1 MASPLQPFRHRTY
14 AVLWAATVVAN
25 VGTWMYSSA
34 AAWLMTELDTDPLMV
49 SLVQVASTLP
59 LFLFAVPAGALADI
73 IDRRRFLLVAE
84 TLITAVAAIFA
95 AMVALGL
102 VTPGVLLFFAFLIGV
117 GAAAITPAWQAIVP
131 QLVPRED
138 LAPAIAANSVGV
150 NISRAIGPALGGA
163 ITVAAGIAAPFWIN
177 AIANLGT
184 LGALFWWRAPRPR
197 SDALPAERLASA
209 VRTGVRYALNNPPLR
224 ATLLRAVGFFLFA
237 SAYWALLPLVTRT
250 QVAGGAG
257 LYGVLLGAIGVGAIA
272 GAFALPWLREKLGPD
287 RLVAAGTIGT
297 AIALLLYGSAQEPA
311 TALVASLLAGA
322 SWIATLSTLNVST
335 QVALPEWVRARG
347 LAVFVTVFSG
357 AIALGSALWG
367 ELARLIGVPLTLY
380 LAAAGALLAIPLTW
394 RYKLQVGA
402 TLDLAPS
409 MHWPAP
415 VAIGTIDDDA
425 GPVLVTIDYRV
436 DAESRDAFLEALH
449 RLSRQRRRD
458 GAFAW
463 GLFESTA
470 EPGRF
475 VETFLVESWLE
486 HRRQHERVTQADRQ
500 LQDEVQRLIRGEPA
514 VTHFIAAQAH
524 PASGR
529 V

>member
-1 MASPLQPFRHRTY
+1 M
-14 AVLWAATVVAN
+14 
-25 VGTWMYSSA
+25 
-34 AAWLMTELDTDPLMV
+34 
-49 SLVQVASTLP
+49 
-59 LFLFAVPAGALADI
+59 
-73 IDRRRFLLVAE
+73 
-84 TLITAVAAIFA
+84 
-95 AMVALGL
+95 
-102 VTPGVLLFFAFLIGV
+102 
-117 GAAAITPAWQAIVP
+117 
-131 QLVPRED
+131 
-138 LAPAIAANSVGV
+138 
-150 NISRAIGPALGGA
+150 
-163 ITVAAGIAAPFWIN
+163 
-177 AIANLGT
+177 
-184 LGALFWWRAPRPR
+184 
-197 SDALPAERLASA
+197 
-209 VRTGVRYALNNPPLR
+209 
-224 ATLLRAVGFFLFA
+224 
-237 SAYWALLPLVTRT
+237 
-250 QVAGGAG
+250 
-257 LYGVLLGAIGVGAIA
+257 LLGAIGVGAIA

-297 AIALLLYGSAQEPA
+297 AIALLLYGWAQEPA
-311 TALVASLLAGA
+311 TAIVASLLAGA

-380 LAAAGALLAIPLTW
+380 LSAAGALLTIPLTW

-436 DAESRDAFLEALH
+436 EAESRDAFLEALH

-486 HRRQHERVTQADRQ
+486 HRRQHERVTQADRH

-514 VTHFIAAQAH
+514 VTHFIAVQAH